1 MISRPAFAGALWS
14 WMMTREQT
22 LCSLSMGSMDLTTV
36 PVISVIDDDASVR
49 AALNN
54 LLKSLGYVVHAF
66 PSAEAFL
73 QSADLNNTWCAI
85 ADVRMPGMSGV
96 DLQSRLRAQGSRL
109 PFVFI
114 TAVPEEGARARAFED
129 GAICFLTKPFDED
142 SLIACLGKALAWH
155 LGGAVR

>member
-1 MISRPAFAGALWS
+1 
-14 WMMTREQT
+14 
-22 LCSLSMGSMDLTTV
+22 MGSMDLTTV